1 MTDTEKIHMLEAAC
15 FADPWS
21 ITAVENQL
29 KSESSVWLITEENGV
44 PCGYALGSII
54 CGEAELYRIA
64 VSPDF
69 RRNGLGEKL
78 LSDFI
83 AQCRL
88 RDGEK
93 IFLEVRSRNAP
104 AISLYR
110 KAGFEEISV
119 RRGYYGDDDAV
130 IFAKI
135 LN

>member
-1 MTDTEKIHMLEAAC
+1 MTDEEKIHSLETAC
-15 FADPWS
+15 FSDPWS
-21 ITAVENQL
+21 FSAVENQL
-29 KSESSVWLITEENGV
+29 KSESAVWLITEENDV

-69 RRNGLGEKL
+69 RRKGLGETIL
-78 LSDFI
+78 LQFI
-83 AQCRL
+83 EKCRL
-88 RDGEK
+88 KEGEK
-93 IFLEVRSRNAP
+93 IFLEVRSRNTP
-104 AISLYR
+104 AISLYK

-119 RRGYYGDDDAV
+119 RKNYYGDDDAV

>member
-1 MTDTEKIHMLEAAC
+1 MTEAEKIHALETVC
-15 FADPWS
+15 FSEPWS
-21 ITAVENQL
+21 LTAVENQL
-29 KSESSVWLITEENGV
+29 KSESAVWLITEENGV

-64 VSPDF
+64 VCADF
-69 RRNGLGEKL
+69 RRRGLGDRL

-83 AQCRL
+83 EKCRSME
-88 RDGEK
+88 GEK
-93 IFLEVRSRNAP
+93 IFLEVRSRNTP

-119 RRGYYGDDDAV
+119 RKGYYGDDDAV
-130 IFAKI
+130 IFAKF

>member
-1 MTDTEKIHMLEAAC
+1 MTDAEKIYALEAAC
-15 FADPWS
+15 FSDPWS
-21 ITAVENQL
+21 LTAVENQL
-29 KSESSVWLITEENGV
+29 KSESCIYTIIEENEA

-64 VSPDF
+64 VSDNF
-69 RRNGLGEKL
+69 RRRGLGERL
-78 LSDFI
+78 LSAFI
-83 AQCRL
+83 EKCRE
-88 RDGEK
+88 REGEK

-104 AISLYR
+104 AISLYK

-119 RRGYYGDDDAV
+119 RKGYYVDDDAV